1 MNSTER
7 DDYGAELTEELQ
19 LRDVPLEAIERIVRE
34 VRSHLAESGED
45 PRDSFGSP
53 QHYADQFV
61 PRSWTR
67 RMLWPIVAL
76 AGLLGAGAGF
86 MFLSGAFGL
95 IDPSTQLWGLAPGVR
110 LAIGGVCLAGFIGLV
125 AWMAVGSRR
134 RSASWRVRE

>member
-19 LRDVPLEAIERIVRE
+19 LRDVPHEAIERIVRE

-86 MFLSGAFGL
+86 MLLSGAFGL
-95 IDPSTQLWGLAPGVR
+95 IDPSAQLCGLAPGVR

-125 AWMAVGSRR
+125 AWMAVGSCR
-134 RSASWRVRE
+134 RSASWALPE

>member
-1 MNSTER
+1 MIRTEH
-7 DDYGAELTEELQ
+7 DDYGAELAEELE
-19 LRDVPLEAIERIVRE
+19 LRDVPNEAIERIVRE

-53 QHYADQFV
+53 QHYADQLV

-67 RMLWPIVAL
+67 RMLWPIVAV
-76 AGLLGAGAGF
+76 AGLLGAGVGF

-95 IDPSTQLWGLAPGVR
+95 IDPSVQLWGLAPGVR
-110 LAIGGVCLAGFIGLV
+110 VAISGVFLAGFVGLV

-134 RSASWRVRE
+134 RAASWRVRS